1 MARRNT
7 SKKEN
12 FKEFSFDGKE
22 IKYSGR
28 IYPDSTQ
35 SSKKVDYTPMTLT
48 LNGVITIK
56 GCKLMQFLFILN
68 HGLIAFVTPVAP
80 LVVFHGCLAMADMVI
95 CGNNVA
101 GFHEGSDHVEVASG
115 MLTEAMDQLND
126 ANRLAG
132 RDIDPAVYFVTLV
145 VRSKLDF
152 M

>member
-35 SSKKVDYTPMTLT
+35 SSKKVDYTAMTLT

-56 GCKLMQFLFILN
+56 GCKLMQSDKNTWISFPQWKDKNDEYQSYVYVDKEFSQAELDK
-68 HGLIAFVTPVAP
+68 VAEAAEKA
-80 LVVFHGCLAMADMVI
+80 L
-95 CGNNVA
+95 
-101 GFHEGSDHVEVASG
+101 SD
-115 MLTEAMDQLND
+115 D
-126 ANRLAG
+126 
-132 RDIDPAVYFVTLV
+132 
-145 VRSKLDF
+145 
-152 M
+152 